1 MSKPTVLLFEPIHEK
16 ALALLHQQAEVRFAE
31 SLDEDDLL
39 RVVGDIDGIIIRANG
54 TVSRRLM
61 EAAPRLKVVGRHGVG
76 VDNIDRQAATD
87 LGIAVVIT
95 PGTNVESVAEH
106 AVGMMLIL
114 AKCIL
119 QADKRLRAG
128 DWESRYRLIGN
139 ELRGKTLGIVGFG
152 NIGQRTAA
160 LCHTMLATPVLY
172 YDVTEYPQAEAE
184 LEARRVS
191 LEELLETADIVSV
204 HAPSLSETSGLINED
219 GLRKMKPGAFLINT
233 SRGSVVDQA
242 ALVQALQEGWIAGA
256 GLDVFDP
263 EPLPSDSPLLKLD
276 NVVVTPHMAAHTQEA
291 LLRMATMVVTDVLA
305 VIEGQPPK
313 HPVPLP
319 A

>member
-1 MSKPTVLLFEPIHEK
+1 MSKPTVLLFESIHEK
-16 ALALLHQQAEVRFAE
+16 AVTLLHQQAEVRFAE

-39 RVVGDIDGIIIRANG
+39 QVVGDVDGIIIRANG

-61 EAAPRLKVVGRHGVG
+61 EASPRLKVVGRHGVG
-76 VDNIDRQAATD
+76 VDNIDRQAAAD

-106 AVGMMLIL
+106 AVGMMLVL

-119 QADKRLRAG
+119 QADRRLRAG

-152 NIGQRTAA
+152 HIGQRTAA

-172 YDVTEYPQAEAE
+172 YDVIDCPQAEAE
-184 LEARRVS
+184 LEAQRVS

-204 HAPSLSETSGLINED
+204 HAPLLPETCGLINEG
-219 GLRKMKPGAFLINT
+219 GLRKMKPNAFLINT

-313 HPVPLP
+313 HPVPL
-319 A
+319 